1 MSEEQ
6 TIVIN
11 DEEHNVSE
19 LTVETQMHVARVAEI
34 RQEIA
39 RLQMQIN
46 ERQVVLNAYGEAIVN
61 APSGEQIFGATP
73 PPLMGGSVMP
83 MGGAFP
89 GVPQQPTIPQPMGN
103 MILQQPVTPNYGV
116 LPQAM
121 QPQQPVAPQQ
131 PATTPGFAMPPQFG
145 GNGQR

>member
-6 TIVIN
+6 KIVIN

-46 ERQVVLNAYGEAIVN
+46 ERQVVLNAYEEAIIKAVK
-61 APSGEQIFGATP
+61 
-73 PPLMGGSVMP
+73 SVEDEEP
-83 MGGAFP
+83 EAQ
-89 GVPQQPTIPQPMGN
+89 VVQ
-103 MILQQPVTPNYGV
+103 
-116 LPQAM
+116 
-121 QPQQPVAPQQ
+121 
-131 PATTPGFAMPPQFG
+131 
-145 GNGQR
+145 

>member
-46 ERQVVLNAYGEAIVN
+46 ERQVVLNAYGDAIVN
-61 APSGEQIFGATP
+61 A
-73 PPLMGGSVMP
+73 VK
-83 MGGAFP
+83 
-89 GVPQQPTIPQPMGN
+89 
-103 MILQQPVTPNYGV
+103 
-116 LPQAM
+116 
-121 QPQQPVAPQQ
+121 
-131 PATTPGFAMPPQFG
+131 PAEDEEPEAEVVQ
-145 GNGQR
+145 

>member
-61 APSGEQIFGATP
+61 A
-73 PPLMGGSVMP
+73 VK
-83 MGGAFP
+83 
-89 GVPQQPTIPQPMGN
+89 
-103 MILQQPVTPNYGV
+103 
-116 LPQAM
+116 
-121 QPQQPVAPQQ
+121 
-131 PATTPGFAMPPQFG
+131 PAEDEELEAEVVQ
-145 GNGQR
+145 

>member
-11 DEEHNVSE
+11 DEEHNVSD

-46 ERQVVLNAYGEAIVN
+46 ERQVVLSAYGDAIINAVKPAEDEESEA
-61 APSGEQIFGATP
+61 E
-73 PPLMGGSVMP
+73 
-83 MGGAFP
+83 
-89 GVPQQPTIPQPMGN
+89 
-103 MILQQPVTPNYGV
+103 
-116 LPQAM
+116 
-121 QPQQPVAPQQ
+121 VAVQ
-131 PATTPGFAMPPQFG
+131 
-145 GNGQR
+145 

>member
-19 LTVETQMHVARVAEI
+19 LTVETQMHVARIAEL

-46 ERQVVLNAYGEAIVN
+46 ERQVVLNAYGEAVVN
-61 APSGEQIFGATP
+61 AVKSAGDEELEAEVVQ
-73 PPLMGGSVMP
+73 
-83 MGGAFP
+83 
-89 GVPQQPTIPQPMGN
+89 
-103 MILQQPVTPNYGV
+103 
-116 LPQAM
+116 
-121 QPQQPVAPQQ
+121 
-131 PATTPGFAMPPQFG
+131 
-145 GNGQR
+145 

>member
-6 TIVIN
+6 KIVIN

-61 APSGEQIFGATP
+61 AVKPAEDEEPEAE
-73 PPLMGGSVMP
+73 
-83 MGGAFP
+83 
-89 GVPQQPTIPQPMGN
+89 
-103 MILQQPVTPNYGV
+103 
-116 LPQAM
+116 
-121 QPQQPVAPQQ
+121 VAVQ
-131 PATTPGFAMPPQFG
+131 
-145 GNGQR
+145 

>member
-19 LTVETQMHVARVAEI
+19 LTVETQMHVARIAEI

-61 APSGEQIFGATP
+61 A
-73 PPLMGGSVMP
+73 VK
-83 MGGAFP
+83 
-89 GVPQQPTIPQPMGN
+89 
-103 MILQQPVTPNYGV
+103 
-116 LPQAM
+116 
-121 QPQQPVAPQQ
+121 
-131 PATTPGFAMPPQFG
+131 PAGDEELEAEVVQ
-145 GNGQR
+145 

>member
-61 APSGEQIFGATP
+61 AVKPAEDEEPEAE
-73 PPLMGGSVMP
+73 
-83 MGGAFP
+83 
-89 GVPQQPTIPQPMGN
+89 
-103 MILQQPVTPNYGV
+103 
-116 LPQAM
+116 
-121 QPQQPVAPQQ
+121 VAVQ
-131 PATTPGFAMPPQFG
+131 
-145 GNGQR
+145 

>member
-6 TIVIN
+6 KIVIN
-11 DEEHNVSE
+11 DEEHSVSE

-61 APSGEQIFGATP
+61 AVKPAEDGEAEA
-73 PPLMGGSVMP
+73 SV
-83 MGGAFP
+83 
-89 GVPQQPTIPQPMGN
+89 Q
-103 MILQQPVTPNYGV
+103 
-116 LPQAM
+116 
-121 QPQQPVAPQQ
+121 
-131 PATTPGFAMPPQFG
+131 
-145 GNGQR
+145 

>member
-6 TIVIN
+6 KIVIN

-61 APSGEQIFGATP
+61 A
-73 PPLMGGSVMP
+73 VK
-83 MGGAFP
+83 
-89 GVPQQPTIPQPMGN
+89 
-103 MILQQPVTPNYGV
+103 
-116 LPQAM
+116 
-121 QPQQPVAPQQ
+121 
-131 PATTPGFAMPPQFG
+131 PAEDEEPEAEVVQ
-145 GNGQR
+145 

>member
-46 ERQVVLNAYGEAIVN
+46 ERQVVLSAYGEAIVN
-61 APSGEQIFGATP
+61 AVKSAGDEELEAEVVQ
-73 PPLMGGSVMP
+73 
-83 MGGAFP
+83 
-89 GVPQQPTIPQPMGN
+89 
-103 MILQQPVTPNYGV
+103 
-116 LPQAM
+116 
-121 QPQQPVAPQQ
+121 
-131 PATTPGFAMPPQFG
+131 
-145 GNGQR
+145 

>member
-1 MSEEQ
+1 MSERQ

-61 APSGEQIFGATP
+61 A
-73 PPLMGGSVMP
+73 VK
-83 MGGAFP
+83 
-89 GVPQQPTIPQPMGN
+89 
-103 MILQQPVTPNYGV
+103 
-116 LPQAM
+116 
-121 QPQQPVAPQQ
+121 
-131 PATTPGFAMPPQFG
+131 PAEDEEPEAEVVQ
-145 GNGQR
+145 

>member
-1 MSEEQ
+1 MSERQ

-19 LTVETQMHVARVAEI
+19 LTVETQKHVARVAEI

-61 APSGEQIFGATP
+61 A
-73 PPLMGGSVMP
+73 V
-83 MGGAFP
+83 
-89 GVPQQPTIPQPMGN
+89 IPAEDEEPEAEVVQ
-103 MILQQPVTPNYGV
+103 
-116 LPQAM
+116 
-121 QPQQPVAPQQ
+121 
-131 PATTPGFAMPPQFG
+131 
-145 GNGQR
+145 

>member
-6 TIVIN
+6 KIVIN

-61 APSGEQIFGATP
+61 A
-73 PPLMGGSVMP
+73 VK
-83 MGGAFP
+83 
-89 GVPQQPTIPQPMGN
+89 
-103 MILQQPVTPNYGV
+103 
-116 LPQAM
+116 
-121 QPQQPVAPQQ
+121 
-131 PATTPGFAMPPQFG
+131 PAEDEDPEAEVVQ
-145 GNGQR
+145 

>member
-61 APSGEQIFGATP
+61 A
-73 PPLMGGSVMP
+73 VK
-83 MGGAFP
+83 
-89 GVPQQPTIPQPMGN
+89 
-103 MILQQPVTPNYGV
+103 
-116 LPQAM
+116 
-121 QPQQPVAPQQ
+121 
-131 PATTPGFAMPPQFG
+131 PAEDEEPEAEVVQ
-145 GNGQR
+145 

>member
-61 APSGEQIFGATP
+61 A
-73 PPLMGGSVMP
+73 VK
-83 MGGAFP
+83 
-89 GVPQQPTIPQPMGN
+89 
-103 MILQQPVTPNYGV
+103 
-116 LPQAM
+116 
-121 QPQQPVAPQQ
+121 
-131 PATTPGFAMPPQFG
+131 PAEDQEPEAEVVQ
-145 GNGQR
+145 

>member
-1 MSEEQ
+1 MSEQQ

-61 APSGEQIFGATP
+61 A
-73 PPLMGGSVMP
+73 VK
-83 MGGAFP
+83 
-89 GVPQQPTIPQPMGN
+89 
-103 MILQQPVTPNYGV
+103 
-116 LPQAM
+116 
-121 QPQQPVAPQQ
+121 
-131 PATTPGFAMPPQFG
+131 PAEDEEPEAEVVQ
-145 GNGQR
+145 